1 MVRYISRSPRVP
13 RAARCIEG
21 CERETLT
28 TNGLNQRFPRQGK
41 NGRKT
46 GMYMDVH
53 EDFEPIFN
61 AVLASVVVLI
71 LLAHQLINL
80 DNRH

>member
-1 MVRYISRSPRVP
+1 
-13 RAARCIEG
+13 
-21 CERETLT
+21 
-28 TNGLNQRFPRQGK
+28 
-41 NGRKT
+41 
-46 GMYMDVH
+46 MYMDVH